1 MEESKSKIYIILLA
15 TSLIVISSWFY
26 FYSEKSI
33 NLQEDLRNN
42 ISLTADSLSK
52 GRAQIIL
59 KLEEENNLR
68 SQLDDI
74 IEQYDNSR
82 NEIDNLNI
90 DLDDKQSEI
99 DSLKSEIRDLFEEIK
114 NKEDIENALK
124 EAKKKIVALQNISK
138 KYFEQVDS
146 LLGETEQLVL
156 ENKNLEKEITF
167 IKDKNKNLNS
177 ENTDLNA
184 RLEVGSILEISKIK
198 LDKLKYGSHGQERKV
213 IITKNIQVLRCC
225 FTISANLIAKAE
237 IKSVYI
243 QYISPSGKLLQS
255 SNTPEEAIFVYEDST
270 IHTTTYS
277 EFKYQNNE
285 IELCVDWE
293 RGDPLERG
301 KYKILFFIEGTLVAS
316 SSFKLN

>member
-1 MEESKSKIYIILLA
+1 MEESKSRIYIILLV

-184 RLEVGSILEISKIK
+184 RLNAGSILEISDIEI
-198 LDKLKYGSHGQERKV
+198 DKFKEGSRGDFKPV
-213 IITKNIQVLRCC
+213 YFTKNIKLLSCC
-225 FTISANLIAKAE
+225 FKIAANSIAKAE
-237 IKSVYI
+237 SKSVYI
-243 QYISPSGKLLQS
+243 QYISPSGELLQS
-255 SNTPEEAIFVYEDST
+255 SKTPEGSIFVYEDST
-270 IHTTTYS
+270 MHATTYS
-277 EFKYQNNE
+277 EFHYQNNQ
-285 IELCVDWE
+285 IELCVDWK
-293 RGDPLERG
+293 RGDILETG
-301 KYKILFFIEGTLVAS
+301 KYKILFFIEGKLIEVN
-316 SSFKLN
+316 SFNLN

>member
-184 RLEVGSILEISKIK
+184 RLNAGSILEISDIEI
-198 LDKLKYGSHGQERKV
+198 DKFKEGSRGDFKPV
-213 IITKNIQVLRCC
+213 YFTKNIKLLSCRFKVA
-225 FTISANLIAKAE
+225 ANSIAKAE
-237 IKSVYI
+237 SKSVYI
-243 QYISPSGKLLQS
+243 QYISPSGELLQS
-255 SNTPEEAIFVYEDST
+255 SKTPEGSIFVYEDST
-270 IHTTTYS
+270 MHATTYS
-277 EFKYQNNE
+277 EFNYQNRE

-293 RGDPLERG
+293 RGDPLVEG
-301 KYKILFFIEGTLVAS
+301 KYKILFFIEGKLVAA
-316 SSFKLN
+316 SSFNLR

>member
-146 LLGETEQLVL
+146 LLARTEQLVL
-156 ENKNLEKEITF
+156 ENKNLEEEITF

-184 RLEVGSILEISKIK
+184 RLNAGSILEISDIEI
-198 LDKLKYGSHGQERKV
+198 DKFKEGSRGDFKPV
-213 IITKNIQVLRCC
+213 YFTKNIKLLSCRFKVA
-225 FTISANLIAKAE
+225 ANSIAKAE
-237 IKSVYI
+237 SKSVYI
-243 QYISPSGKLLQS
+243 QYISPSGELLQS
-255 SNTPEEAIFVYEDST
+255 SKTPEGSIFVYEDST
-270 IHTTTYS
+270 MHATTYS
-277 EFKYQNNE
+277 EFNYQNRE

-293 RGDPLERG
+293 RGDPLEKG
-301 KYKILFFIEGTLVAS
+301 KYKILFFIEGKLVAV
-316 SSFKLN
+316 SSFKLG

>member
-1 MEESKSKIYIILLA
+1 MEESKSKIYIILLV

-124 EAKKKIVALQNISK
+124 EAKKKIFALQNISK

-146 LLGETEQLVL
+146 LLGATEQLVL

-167 IKDKNKNLNS
+167 IKDKNKNLNK
-177 ENTDLNA
+177 EINEKNQRLDLGST
-184 RLEVGSILEISKIK
+184 LEVKKITFDKIK
-198 LDKLKYGSHGQERKV
+198 YGAHGKERKT
-213 IITKNIQVLRCC
+213 IFRRNIQVLRCNLL
-225 FTISANLIAKAE
+225 ISANKVAKAE
-237 IKSVYI
+237 NKLVYI
-243 QYISPSGKLLQS
+243 QYISPNGIILQS
-255 SNTPEEAIFVYEDST
+255 SSTPYESKFEYQDST
-270 IHTTTYS
+270 IQATTYS
-277 EFKYQNNE
+277 VFDYQNKEME
-285 IELCVDWE
+285 IEVDWQ
-293 RGDPLERG
+293 RGNILEKG
-301 KYKILFFIEGTLVAS
+301 EYKILVFIEGKLVGE
-316 SSFKLN
+316 SSFRLN

>member
-184 RLEVGSILEISKIK
+184 RLNAGSILEISDIEI
-198 LDKLKYGSHGQERKV
+198 DKFKEGSRGELKGVYF
-213 IITKNIQVLRCC
+213 TKNIKFLSCC
-225 FTISANLIAKAE
+225 FKIAANSIAKAE

-243 QYISPSGKLLQS
+243 QYISPSGELLQS
-255 SNTPEEAIFVYEDST
+255 SKTPEGSIFVYEDST
-270 IHTTTYS
+270 MHATTYS
-277 EFKYQNNE
+277 EFNYQNRE

-293 RGDPLERG
+293 RGDPLVEG
-301 KYKILFFIEGTLVAS
+301 KYKILFFIEGKLVAA
-316 SSFKLN
+316 SSFNLR

>member
-184 RLEVGSILEISKIK
+184 RLNAGSILEISDIEI
-198 LDKLKYGSHGQERKV
+198 DKFKEGSRGDFKPV
-213 IITKNIQVLRCC
+213 YFTKNIKLLSCRFKVA
-225 FTISANLIAKAE
+225 ANSIAKAE
-237 IKSVYI
+237 SKSVYI
-243 QYISPSGKLLQS
+243 QYISPSGELLQS
-255 SNTPEEAIFVYEDST
+255 SNTPEESIFVYEDST
-270 IHTTTYS
+270 MHATTYS
-277 EFKYQNNE
+277 EFNYQNRE

-293 RGDPLERG
+293 RGDPLVEG
-301 KYKILFFIEGTLVAS
+301 KYKILFFIEGKLVAA
-316 SSFKLN
+316 SSFNLR

>member
-114 NKEDIENALK
+114 NKEDIE
-124 EAKKKIVALQNISK
+124 
-138 KYFEQVDS
+138 
-146 LLGETEQLVL
+146 
-156 ENKNLEKEITF
+156 
-167 IKDKNKNLNS
+167 
-177 ENTDLNA
+177 
-184 RLEVGSILEISKIK
+184 IL
-198 LDKLKYGSHGQERKV
+198 
-213 IITKNIQVLRCC
+213 
-225 FTISANLIAKAE
+225 
-237 IKSVYI
+237 
-243 QYISPSGKLLQS
+243 
-255 SNTPEEAIFVYEDST
+255 
-270 IHTTTYS
+270 
-277 EFKYQNNE
+277 
-285 IELCVDWE
+285 
-293 RGDPLERG
+293 
-301 KYKILFFIEGTLVAS
+301 
-316 SSFKLN
+316 

>member
-1 MEESKSKIYIILLA
+1 M
-15 TSLIVISSWFY
+15 IVISSWFY

-52 GRAQIIL
+52 GRSQIIL

-82 NEIDNLNI
+82 NEIDNMNI

-124 EAKKKIVALQNISK
+124 EAKKKIAALQNISK

-156 ENKNLEKEITF
+156 ENKNLEKENTF
-167 IKDKNKNLNS
+167 IKNKNLNS

-184 RLEVGSILEISKIK
+184 RLDAGSILEISDIEI
-198 LDKLKYGSHGQERKV
+198 DKFKEGSRGELKGVYF
-213 IITKNIQVLRCC
+213 TKNIKFLSCC
-225 FTISANLIAKAE
+225 FKIAANSIAKAE
-237 IKSVYI
+237 SKSVYI
-243 QYISPSGKLLQS
+243 QYISPSGEYFNHQILLRNQYLYMKIQQCMQQHILS
-255 SNTPEEAIFVYEDST
+255 LI
-270 IHTTTYS
+270 I
-277 EFKYQNNE
+277 K
-285 IELCVDWE
+285 IE
-293 RGDPLERG
+293 R
-301 KYKILFFIEGTLVAS
+301 
-316 SSFKLN
+316 

>member
-1 MEESKSKIYIILLA
+1 MEASKSKIYIILLV

-52 GRAQIIL
+52 GRSQIIL

-114 NKEDIENALK
+114 NKEDIESALK

-156 ENKNLEKEITF
+156 ENKNLEKENTF
-167 IKDKNKNLNS
+167 IKNKNKNLNS

-184 RLEVGSILEISKIK
+184 RLDAGSILEISDIEI
-198 LDKLKYGSHGQERKV
+198 DKLKYGSRGEIKGV
-213 IITKNIQVLRCC
+213 YFTKNIQVLSCC
-225 FTISANLIAKAE
+225 FKIAANSIAKAE
-237 IKSVYI
+237 SKSVYI
-243 QYISPSGKLLQS
+243 QYISPGGELLQS
-255 SNTPEEAIFVYEDST
+255 SNTPEESIFVYEDST
-270 IHTTTYS
+270 MHATTYS
-277 EFKYQNNE
+277 EFNYQNRE

-293 RGDPLERG
+293 RGDPLEKG
-301 KYKILFFIEGTLVAS
+301 KYKILFFIEGKLVAAR
-316 SSFKLN
+316 SFKLG

>member
-1 MEESKSKIYIILLA
+1 MEESKSRIYIILLV

-26 FYSEKSI
+26 FYSERSI

-90 DLDDKQSEI
+90 DLDEKQSEI
-99 DSLKSEIRDLFEEIK
+99 DNLKSEIRDLLNVK
-114 NKEDIENALK
+114 NDLK
-124 EAKKKIVALQNISK
+124 EAKKKIAALQNISK

-156 ENKNLEKEITF
+156 ENKNLEKENIF
-167 IKDKNKNLNS
+167 IKNKNKNLNS

-184 RLEVGSILEISKIK
+184 RLNAGSILEISDIEI
-198 LDKLKYGSHGQERKV
+198 DKFKEGSRGDFKPV
-213 IITKNIQVLRCC
+213 YFTKNIKLLSCC
-225 FTISANLIAKAE
+225 FKIAANSIAKAE
-237 IKSVYI
+237 SKSVYI
-243 QYISPSGKLLQS
+243 QYISPSGELLQS
-255 SNTPEEAIFVYEDST
+255 SKTPEGSIFVYEDST
-270 IHTTTYS
+270 MHATTYS
-277 EFKYQNNE
+277 EFNYQNKE
-285 IELCVDWE
+285 IQLCVDWE
-293 RGDPLERG
+293 RGDRLEKG
-301 KYKILFFIEGTLVAS
+301 KYKILFFIEGKLVAA